1 MGKVITAMKVF
12 PLEEFDL
19 NKLVAN
25 VKAVEGCNKAE
36 VIDYVFGAKVIQA
49 SFICEDSSGKDFEEI
64 VRNVEGVSEVQ
75 VEECGLI
82 G

>member
-1 MGKVITAMKVF
+1 MGKVLTVMKVF
-12 PLEEFDL
+12 PLEGHDL
-19 NKLVAN
+19 NALLES

-36 VIDYVFGAKVIQA
+36 VIEYVFGAKVIQA
-49 SFICEDSSGKDFEEI
+49 SFLCEDSSGKDFEEI
-64 VRNVEGVSEVQ
+64 VRKVEGVSEVQ